1 MTDFWCQV
9 FNPIPLIQNL
19 IANIIWIVGIAISAY
34 TAYRFGRKVHPVR
47 IQVRKIVGP
56 ELARTLP
63 SVLIATVSP
72 YPRQGSPLS
81 DADFAAALANGDLN
95 RLPLEATTQ
104 SIGAL
109 VRVLDTYRHS
119 LKELFLITTVS
130 EIGTSS
136 LASVPLLR
144 NYALRSN
151 PDLIL
156 HADREHAVSLD
167 EDNQVAETAHLVA
180 TRIFDRLHDEKRY
193 VPDGSRILVDVTGG
207 PRAMQI
213 GVVLACL
220 RPEQDIHLVGMKYK
234 PTGEPDY
241 NSSFPMVIHFEPD
254 LRFSK

>member
-1 MTDFWCQV
+1 MTDFWNQILDPV
-9 FNPIPLIQNL
+9 PIVQNL
-19 IANIIWIVGIAISAY
+19 IANVIWILVIALIAIA
-34 TAYRFGRKVHPVR
+34 AYRFGRRVHPVR
-47 IQVRKIVGP
+47 IQVRKIIGP
-56 ELARTLP
+56 ELARTKPL
-63 SVLIATVSP
+63 VLIATVSP
-72 YPRQGSPLS
+72 YPRQGSSLS
-81 DADFAAALANGDLN
+81 DADFAAALANGDLSQ
-95 RLPLEATTQ
+95 LPLEATTQ

-130 EIGTSS
+130 EMGTSS

-144 NYALRSN
+144 SYASRSN
-151 PDLIL
+151 QDLVV
-156 HADREHAVSLD
+156 HADQEYAVSLD
-167 EDNQVAETAHLVA
+167 EDNQVAETAHMVA
-180 TRIFDRLHDEKRY
+180 TRIFDRLSKEERY

-207 PRAMQI
+207 SRAMQI

-241 NSSFPMVIHFEPD
+241 GSSFPMVIHFEPD